1 MHVFRAIVDCGGVNA
16 AADHLG
22 IAQPSVSAHLGALEA
37 HLGSTLFMRS
47 RGRRNVITPTG
58 EALYKYACEA
68 LAKSLEFQAAVK
80 RFDPASAKTV
90 SVVVQQALSTY
101 MTPGALSAF
110 LRDRPDAR
118 ISIHSEPILSIMKLM
133 REERVDAAIALASPE
148 TKAIEGMIIG
158 AMPLLIVASPTHPL
172 ARSKRVAI
180 PDLQHFDLV
189 AGMQGSAGWGLLDSI
204 LKESGLQKPRIVLRI
219 QGVASVINAVIH
231 GIGVACTLA
240 CAARQEIADGKLVV
254 IETDPPLPPVPIKL
268 MIQEKTNCRELIEAL
283 TAALIAGARV

>member
-68 LAKSLEFQAAVK
+68 LAKSLEFQAAMR
-80 RFDPASAKTV
+80 RFDPAAAKTV
-90 SVVVQQALSTY
+90 SIVIQQALANHI
-101 MTPGALSAF
+101 TPGALQGF
-110 LRDRPDAR
+110 LRDRPDIR
-118 ISIHSEPILSIMKLM
+118 LSIYSEPILPIMKLM

-148 TKAIEGMIIG
+148 MNEFEGVIIG
-158 AMPLLIVASPTHPL
+158 AMPLLIVASPAHPL
-172 ARSKRVAI
+172 AKGKRVAI
-180 PDLQHFDLV
+180 SDLAHFDLV

-204 LKESGLQKPRIVLRI
+204 LKESGLQQPRIVLRI

-268 MIQEKTNCRELIEAL
+268 MIQKKTISRELIEAL
-283 TAALIAGARV
+283 TSTLIAGAGV